1 MKLGR
6 IVGSSFVLGTVV
18 ALAAACSS
26 DPGADAAIEVAPP
39 EARPGALKEVP
50 RCDDSIPNGE
60 ETDTDCGGPTCG
72 KCGMKMGCKDGV
84 DCQSGVC
91 IHGLCEGSLS
101 ANGQKDGQETDVDCG
116 GPEAVAC
123 ATGKACREDGD
134 CEGSLCEAGVC
145 GDRAPEPPAP
155 ASDDV
160 IDTDSTPKALPGLG
174 QAVNK
179 ALPVPG
185 QQFVAFTTKSCA
197 TNGAGRNTCGANGNE
212 SCCRT
217 IQVPGGT
224 FKRFNN
230 NSLPATISSFKLDKY
245 EVTQG
250 RLRKFFQSKG
260 GNLKGS
266 PPAAGAG
273 AHPKIANSGWRSA
286 WNKRLPGSNAEIDGR
301 LTWGCAFGSDNN
313 NYGSTTWSSS
323 ANDNKPVTCVDWYTA
338 FAFCAWDGGRLPTAA
353 EWSYAAEGGS
363 YQRAYAWGG
372 SAPKYADA
380 NNQGYQRTVWYLKEN
395 GGGFDGWQMTWPS
408 NKFWQRRP
416 APHRSPGLQARRRR
430 ALGSHGYERQPA
442 RVGPRPQ
449 RHPRGHV
456 QRLRERQLPQPQRE
470 RELGVP
476 AQGRRHGR
484 VGERRQPRAR
494 RRVVG
499 GSRDPELAP
508 LRQLPGVAHVR
519 PRRLPLRAQLG
530 RNRRTGR
537 GESEV
542 RLDRSRCQPD
552 RDRSDGLGPVR
563 AFSRHRT
570 AVSYRI
576 V

>member
-72 KCGMKMGCKDGV
+72 KCGMKMGCKAGS

-174 QAVNK
+174 QAVNNQ
-179 ALPVPG
+179 ALPVAG

-408 NKFWQRRP
+408 NKFWWDGNDGPLHIAPPGSKP
-416 APHRSPGLQARRRR
+416 AGAARW
-430 ALGSHGYERQPA
+430 
-442 RVGPRPQ
+442 
-449 RHPRGHV
+449 GHMDMSGNLLEWV
-456 QRLRERQLPQPQRE
+456 
-470 RELGVP
+470 
-476 AQGRRHGR
+476 
-484 VGERRQPRAR
+484 
-494 RRVVG
+494 
-499 GSRDPELAP
+499 
-508 LRQLPGVAHVR
+508 
-519 PRRLPLRAQLG
+519 
-530 RNRRTGR
+530 
-537 GESEV
+537 
-542 RLDRSRCQPD
+542 LDRNDTPAGTCSDCANVSFPNLSASENSAYPLKAD
-552 RDRSDGLGPVR
+552 GTAAWASDGNRVLVDGSWEGHAIQNSHRYANYPVWRTYAR
-563 AFSRHRT
+563 AGFRCARN
-570 AVSYRI
+570 
-576 V
+576 